1 MTRWM
6 VVRSLL
12 LSGEQSE
19 AVRLFGADI
28 GLSASAGSGKT
39 TVLVEK
45 YLAALKTHTCT
56 PQHILAV
63 TFTDKAAGS
72 MKRRLVHRCRELG
85 LHAVARELENAWIG
99 TLHSFC
105 ARLLRE
111 NPVECGVDPKF
122 QVLSAGDEEMWV
134 SAILESLLRELA
146 GDQAVMKLLVDHGEN
161 NLLKNLR
168 SLYDAD
174 RAHARDPRIFEIS
187 LFEDERQLLE
197 RQISSLADELERI
210 FGLQAS
216 LSESQS
222 RQWQIIKELR
232 TFFRR
237 SPLPSWDRW
246 SDMASRLKGLDLRS
260 PKTKSVIAG
269 LKEAGASWALL
280 EVQAVS
286 VATKRSFLRLYEE
299 FRLRYETQKREKG
312 LYDFEDLLY
321 LTHRALSGEGEAHK
335 ALRKRYQKQFEAIFV
350 DEFQD
355 TSQLQAHILSLIK
368 RPDNLFVVGD
378 ALQSIY
384 GFRHAS
390 PQLFEKAMESAQR
403 LELRENYRSS
413 REILDFVNALFAQ
426 IFPDRFRAMLAMRGH
441 SDKKEPSIEWLAVPK
456 DEVIGLDGCR
466 VWEARTLAERLRK
479 LVDSGVYQYK
489 DIAIL
494 FRKTTSS
501 RIFEKELEAKGVPYF
516 VQKGR
521 GFFERLEIM
530 DLISMLRVIHNPH
543 DDIPLAAVLRSPLV
557 QLSDDA
563 LFWIGRARSSQED
576 SYYQALVRW
585 EKVAELSER
594 DRIKISRFLT
604 LLSELK
610 KQKERSSLSQLLR
623 EVLSRTAYE
632 AKLLTRADG
641 DLAQANVL
649 KLIEMVQ
656 SYEEKNAMSLQ
667 SFVHFVGRLSESEE
681 AEPEAR
687 LISEDEDVVRLLT
700 VHAAKGLEFPCVF
713 LADLGGELSP
723 RDHTILD
730 ANPEFGLGIKLR
742 REGTFSYQEDHSL
755 AMMNEARTLREE
767 EEQSRLLYVAMT
779 RAKDHLIV
787 SGVNT
792 PSSWIEKLSVIFGSL
807 DGSRDGIMR
816 YGEIPIK
823 ILDVV
828 RTKSIFEDKVSR
840 KLVESLGDTKQD
852 TTKALSIVEKLK
864 HLQKPYQ
871 MLEDVTVSD
880 VLSVVT
886 HEEIEMLPTAPISD
900 EDELP
905 RNEYGTLFHKLMEL
919 SVRSSRRGVVS
930 QGIIER
936 LTRGL
941 SQIQR
946 EEMDES
952 YRRFWGTAIAK
963 EIAMSKRVYPEL
975 PFLYKTPHGL
985 LKGQIDLLFENSMG
999 EWMVL
1004 DFKTNRIK
1012 AGESETVAKR
1022 YEWQLGLYA
1031 LVFRELYGKMP
1042 AKGMLYFSSINK
1054 FTETAY
1060 TPEFLDLLSKELVEI
1075 YPKVAFS

>member
-1 MTRWM
+1 M
-6 VVRSLL
+6 VAKPLL

-19 AVRLFGADI
+19 AVRSFGVDI

-45 YLAALKTHTCT
+45 YLEALKKHACT

-72 MKRRLVHRCRELG
+72 MKQRLVWRCRELG

-105 ARLLRE
+105 ARVLRE

-122 QVLSAGDEEMWV
+122 QILSAGDEEMWV
-134 SAILESLLRELA
+134 SEILESLLREYS
-146 GDQAVMKLLVDHGEN
+146 GDSAVMKLLVDQGEN

-174 RAHARDPRIFEIS
+174 RAHARDPRILEIS
-187 LFEDERQLLE
+187 LFEELRSDLE
-197 RQISSLADELERI
+197 RQMTSFADELERI
-210 FGLQAS
+210 FGSQTS
-216 LSESQS
+216 LSEAQS
-222 RQWQIIKELR
+222 RQWQISKDLQ
-232 TFFRR
+232 TYFRR
-237 SPLPSWDRW
+237 SPVPSWGRW
-246 SDMASRLKGLDLRS
+246 SDVMSRLKGLDLRS
-260 PKTKSVIAG
+260 PKTRSVTAALKDAG
-269 LKEAGASWALL
+269 SSWALL
-280 EVQAVS
+280 EVQALS
-286 VATKRSFLRLYEE
+286 VETKRTFIRLYED
-299 FRLRYETQKREKG
+299 FRARYETQKREKG

-321 LTHRALSGEGEAHK
+321 WTYRALSGEAEAQI

-350 DEFQD
+350 DEYQD
-355 TSQLQAHILSLIK
+355 TSQLQARIIGLIK

-390 PQLFEKAMESAQR
+390 PQLFEKAMESAER

-426 IFPDRFRAMLAMRGH
+426 IFPERFRAMQAMRDPSH
-441 SDKKEPSIEWLAVPK
+441 KKEPSIEWVAVPK
-456 DEVIGLDGCR
+456 DEEIGLDGCR
-466 VWEARTLAERLRK
+466 VWEARTLADRLRA
-479 LVDSGVYQYK
+479 LVESGAYRYK

-501 RIFEKELEAKGVPYF
+501 RIFEKELEARGVPYF

-530 DLISMLRVIHNPH
+530 DLINMLRIINNPH
-543 DDIPLAAVLRSPLV
+543 EDIPLAAVLRSPLV

-563 LFWIGRARSSQED
+563 LFWIGRARLSPED

-585 EKVAELSER
+585 EKVPELSEN
-594 DRIKISRFLT
+594 DKIKIGRFLI
-604 LLSELK
+604 LLNELK
-610 KQKERSSLSQLLR
+610 KQKERSSLSLLLR

-667 SFVHFVGRLSESEE
+667 SFVHIVGRLSESEE

-687 LISEDEDVVRLLT
+687 LIGEDEDVVRILT

-713 LADLGGELSP
+713 FADLGGELCP
-723 RDHTILD
+723 RDHTLLD
-730 ANPEFGLGIKLR
+730 ASPEHGLGIKIR
-742 REGTFSYQEDHSL
+742 QEGTFSYQEDHSL
-755 AMMNEARTLREE
+755 AMMNKARSIREE

-779 RAKDHLIV
+779 RAKDHLIL
-787 SGVNT
+787 SGVDT
-792 PSSWIEKLSVIFGSL
+792 PSSWVEKLSALFGSP
-807 DGSRDGIMR
+807 DNSRDGIMHH
-816 YGEIPIK
+816 GEIPIRV
-823 ILDVV
+823 LEVV
-828 RTKSIFEDKVSR
+828 KKKVFSADKASYR
-840 KLVESLGDTKQD
+840 PVESLDDAKQD
-852 TTKALSIVEKLK
+852 TKKVMGLLEKLE
-864 HLQKPYQ
+864 HVQKPYQ

-880 VLSVVT
+880 VLKVVT

-905 RNEYGTLFHKLMEL
+905 RNEYGTLFHKLMEI
-919 SVRSSRRGVVS
+919 SVRSSRRGIVS
-930 QGIIER
+930 QGMIER

-946 EEMDES
+946 EEMEES
-952 YRRFWGTAIAK
+952 FKRFWSTDIAK
-963 EIAMSKRVYPEL
+963 EIVLSKRVYPEL

-985 LKGQIDLLFENSMG
+985 LKGQIDLLYENSKG
-999 EWMVL
+999 EWTVL
-1004 DFKTNRIK
+1004 DYKTNRIQPGQ
-1012 AGESETVAKR
+1012 GEAVAKR

-1031 LVFRELYGKMP
+1031 LIFRELYGKIP
-1042 AKGMLYFSSINK
+1042 SRGMLYFASINT
-1054 FTETAY
+1054 FTETIY
-1060 TPEFLDLLSKELVEI
+1060 TPAFLDRLSKELVEI